1 MSVKIS
7 VSGVK
12 EIDAV
17 LKGMP
22 AQLSHT
28 VLGQAHAAAAKP
40 LIERAKLLAPEGPN
54 GSLVDSIGAEK
65 ESFARANELGQVQAG
80 PRRSRRHK
88 GHVGHLV
95 EYGTTTR
102 ANKRGANRGTMRKK
116 PFMQPAFNQTKT
128 LIEGG
133 IAENLGKKLTAFMK
147 KTLGRALA

>member
-7 VSGVK
+7 VTGVK

-40 LIERAKLLAPEGPN
+40 FVERAKLLAPEGPTGN
-54 GSLVDSIGAEK
+54 LVDSIGVEK
-65 ESFARANELGQVQAG
+65 ESFARANQLGQVQAG
-80 PRRSRRHK
+80 PRRSRRYK
-88 GHVGHLV
+88 GYVGHLV
-95 EYGTTTR
+95 EYGTTVR
-102 ANKRGANRGTMRKK
+102 ANKKGANRGMMRKH
-116 PFMQPAFNQTKT
+116 PFMQPAFNQTKN
-128 LIEGG
+128 LVESG

-147 KTLGRALA
+147 KTLGRALG